1 MSGGVKVTASC
12 LLLVG
17 VLSHRNNESEGCFML
32 RYVILALTLMVGMAP
47 WQAFAQD
54 EASLRGGVVKIMSTN
69 RDGMHSTGTGFVVKA
84 EGSSV
89 YIVTAAHVVEGDSNP
104 QVEFFTRRNTPVSAA
119 VLKKDLRYDLAL
131 LKAESPQPP
140 MVLRLETSAMPSSL
154 LKNPL

>member
-1 MSGGVKVTASC
+1 
-12 LLLVG
+12 
-17 VLSHRNNESEGCFML
+17 ML
-32 RYVILALTLMVGMAP
+32 RYFVLAVTVIVGMAP

-69 RDGMHSTGTGFVVKA
+69 RDGMHSTGTGFAVKA

-104 QVEFFTRRNTPVSAA
+104 QIEFFTRRNTPVNAS

-131 LKAESPQPP
+131 LKAESPRDTAAPSAPTSEIAPP
-140 MVLRLETSAMPSSL
+140 APAPNGTAPPSVS
-154 LKNPL
+154 K